1 MITYITI
8 SNVSD
13 SGSGYTA
20 SLTYSPITTSDSGL
34 ITATVTVSPSDDSMY
49 IQSVTATE
57 TDTLCIQGENPLY
70 YISHIICFE
79 GLVLEQNI
87 PIGFCIYNLIS

>member
-1 MITYITI
+1 MYCGIGTTI
-8 SNVSD
+8 
-13 SGSGYTA
+13 A
-20 SLTYSPITTSDSGL
+20 IPIYKVL
-34 ITATVTVSPSDDSMY
+34 PYLV

-79 GLVLEQNI
+79 DLVLEQNI
-87 PIGFCIYNLIS
+87 PIGFYIQPNILTI